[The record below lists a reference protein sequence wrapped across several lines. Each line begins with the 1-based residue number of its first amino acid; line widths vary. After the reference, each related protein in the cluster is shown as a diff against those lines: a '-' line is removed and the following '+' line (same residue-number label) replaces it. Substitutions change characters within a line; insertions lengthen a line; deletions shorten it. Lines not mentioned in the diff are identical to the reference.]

1 MQNLDMAEHARKFP
15 QLETER
21 LLLREVCVEDCAAIF
36 DNYTDPQVT
45 EYFMEPLTTRQQA
58 AAIVEEYIE
67 YYRAGTGIVWAITL
81 KGSPTLVGTCGYEV
95 LSPYD
100 QRGEI
105 GYDLTRAYWG
115 QGVMREALQ
124 AVLAYSLAQLDLNR
138 IQAYVLTE
146 NARSIQLLRRL
157 HFETEGLLREYRR
170 FKGRFS
176 DWVLMSLLKNDW
188 QSQNDQTTRLF

>member
-1 MQNLDMAEHARKFP
+1 MTITNPSNAHSTRREFP

-45 EYFMEPLTTRQQA
+45 AYFMDSLTGLQQA
-58 AAIVEEYIE
+58 AAIVEEYIA
-67 YYRAGTGIVWAITL
+67 YDRAGTGIVWAVTL

-105 GYDLTRAYWG
+105 GYDLARAYWG
-115 QGVMREALQ
+115 HGIMREALQ
-124 AVLAYSLAQLDLNR
+124 AVITYSFTQLDLNR
-138 IQAYVLTE
+138 IQAYVLAE
-146 NARSIQLLRRL
+146 NARSIGLLRRL
-157 HFETEGLLREYRR
+157 HFQTEGVLREYRR
-170 FKGRFS
+170 FRGRFS
-176 DWVLMSLLKNDW
+176 DWVLMSLLKKDL
-188 QSQNDQTTRLF
+188 QA

>member
-1 MQNLDMAEHARKFP
+1 MVAHTRQFP

-21 LLLREVCVEDCAAIF
+21 LLLREVSMEDCTAIF

-45 EYFMEPLTTRQQA
+45 EYFMEPLLDRQQA
-58 AAIVEEYIE
+58 VAIVEEYIE
-67 YYRAGTGIVWAITL
+67 YDRADTGIVWAVTL

-105 GYDLTRAYWG
+105 GYDLARAHWG
-115 QGVMREALQ
+115 QGIMREALE
-124 AVLAYSLAQLDLNR
+124 AVIAYSFTQLGLNR
-138 IQAYVLTE
+138 IQAYVLAD
-146 NARSIQLLRRL
+146 NARSIGLLRRL
-157 HFETEGLLREYRR
+157 HFETEGVLREYRR

-176 DWVLMSLLKNDW
+176 DWVLMALLKRDW
-188 QSQNDQTTRLF
+188 QS